1 MGALK
6 ELLAVFTFKVDD
18 APLKKADKG
27 LENFAKKVVTAFAA
41 SEIIGGIKSFVTE
54 TLAAG
59 DAITDT
65 AAALGVSRESLQAWQ
80 YAGGQ
85 VGVSAEGIATSMKF
99 LQKNAVDGSAAFKK
113 IGVDVKDASG
123 NIAPVEDLMFG
134 VAKGLSEVKDPAL
147 RTKLALE
154 LLGKGGAQMN
164 ALFDGGADG
173 IDEMMKRF
181 KELGGGFSEDMLN
194 KMDAAGD
201 AISDVELAT
210 KGLKGAIVT
219 ALAPSIKKGA
229 DELSKLVV
237 QFRNGVETSTHL
249 KAALIT
255 LGVVGAAAGVTLLA
269 PYIPFLIA
277 LAAIYLA
284 IDDIYTFFQG
294 GDSGT
299 GRLVE
304 YLFGKGSAAQLRADM
319 KGLSSDWDKFRKETE
334 QQQGKWSPGA
344 AIEQGLG
351 DAGAAIITWIV
362 DQTQQFGDAFESVG
376 EQIVGFLADSG
387 MQAGQ
392 AILNGITTYLNPF
405 TLVGKA
411 TALGARIVDAI
422 YNAIIAGAGKI
433 GEALA
438 APFALPVK
446 LALPGGGDAPPEG
459 GGLGQI
465 LRAGASFA
473 PGPIGFLGSLLGS
486 NTPTNQNIQRHNNV
500 RIDVHGANDPS
511 ELARR
516 LQPIVHGAVNDD
528 VDGLEQDL
536 AGVA

>member
-18 APLKKADKG
+18 APLKKADKS
-27 LENFAKKVVTAFAA
+27 LEGFAKKVVGAFAA
-41 SEIIGGIKSFVTE
+41 SEIIGGIKEFVSS
-54 TLAAG
+54 TLEAG

-85 VGVSAEGIATSMKF
+85 VGVSADGISTSMKF
-99 LQKNAVDGSAAFKK
+99 LQKNAVDGSAAFAK
-113 IGVDVKDASG
+113 IGVTVKDAHG

-164 ALFDGGADG
+164 ALFDAGSGG

-181 KELGGGFSEDMLN
+181 KELGGGFSEDMLD

-201 AISDVELAT
+201 AISDTTLAV

-229 DELSKLVV
+229 DELSKLIVH
-237 QFRNGVETSTHL
+237 FRNGVETSTHL

-255 LGVVGAAAGVTLLA
+255 LGVVGAAAGVTMLA

-284 IDDIYTFFQG
+284 IDDIYTFFKG

-299 GRLVE
+299 GRLLD
-304 YLFGKGSAAQLRADM
+304 YLFGSGGAAGIRNDILNLKSTWEDF
-319 KGLSSDWDKFRKETE
+319 KKETE
-334 QQQGKWSPGA
+334 KANKPGKKLTVGDYFEEGFSEAGSALVTQFMTSFGTPLGQYLMNLPGQIAPQFFAAMGNLFSPGPV
-344 AIEQGLG
+344 L
-351 DAGAAIITWIV
+351 
-362 DQTQQFGDAFESVG
+362 
-376 EQIVGFLADSG
+376 
-387 MQAGQ
+387 
-392 AILNGITTYLNPF
+392 
-405 TLVGKA
+405 GKA
-411 TALGARIVDAI
+411 YALGAQAVEMIAKAITVGAPKVIRAISNPFESIV
-422 YNAIIAGAGKI
+422 
-433 GEALA
+433 
-438 APFALPVK
+438 LPN
-446 LALPGGGDAPPEG
+446 LLNPTGTPGQRED
-459 GGLGQI
+459 
-465 LRAGASFA
+465 A
-473 PGPIGFLGSLLGS
+473 PGPLGTILDFIPGVSLRHTVAS
-486 NTPTNQNIQRHNNV
+486 ISAPRAPNYSDVRSHTNNRVDVH
-500 RIDVHGANDPS
+500 VHGAPDPS
-511 ELARR
+511 TVARATGR
-516 LQPIVHGAVNDD
+516 AVHGVLNDD
-528 VDGLEQDL
+528 VDQTFEDV
-536 AGVA
+536 AGMA